1 MGPSVAKLT
10 RPRKIPKPGAAPFG
24 HLIAA
29 AMSCRC
35 VAARLVHAWCR
46 CDIVVAVPSRVNAM
60 REKNKLFLKHTEWSV
75 CSAAHWDGLRASHV
89 WRSSHN
95 QKRT

>member
-1 MGPSVAKLT
+1 
-10 RPRKIPKPGAAPFG
+10 
-24 HLIAA
+24 
-29 AMSCRC
+29 
-35 VAARLVHAWCR
+35 
-46 CDIVVAVPSRVNAM
+46 M